1 MNIKDSFY
9 DLEADLSTLGGQ
21 TAIKTIYDQ
30 FDKAAK
36 LWSKS
41 QHEIEQDAD
50 ECLRQVSSGDETVEN
65 VCQMAQIGQDTMDRF
80 GEVRDGMDLRE
91 VGQYNICNLVI
102 LRMVRTHV
110 KWVKTLLS
118 ISMMLQMA
126 WTNVQDHIGFIN
138 DQEPQGNTDIFD
150 DFEDFDF
157 KVFLTCLTVKVAGQ
171 DNFDRKTYSMILKLA
186 KVRSTI

>member
-9 DLEADLSTLGGQ
+9 DLKADLSTLGGQ

-65 VCQMAQIGQDTMDRF
+65 VSLHFGDTADGTNLRKVGQDTSERF
-80 GEVRDGMDLRE
+80 SDALDGMDE
-91 VGQYNICNLVI
+91 C
-102 LRMVRTHV
+102 
-110 KWVKTLLS
+110 S
-118 ISMMLQMA
+118 
-126 WTNVQDHIGFIN
+126 
-138 DQEPQGNTDIFD
+138 
-150 DFEDFDF
+150 
-157 KVFLTCLTVKVAGQ
+157 
-171 DNFDRKTYSMILKLA
+171 
-186 KVRSTI
+186 RSYWIY